1 MKSKKVMMVTGEA
14 SGDLHGA
21 HLMEAVQRIDP
32 GIQFFGMG
40 GEALKRAGMN
50 LLYHN
55 QSLSVV
61 GITEVLLKLRSIQK
75 TLLGLKQFL
84 ERERPDLLI
93 LIDFPDFNLRLAK
106 FAHEHGVP
114 VLYYISPQVWA
125 WRPGRVRL
133 IARWVKKMVVFF
145 PFEVP
150 IYRAAGVD
158 VECVGHPL
166 LDVVKPALSKEE
178 TAKQLGL
185 DPAKPIFG
193 LLPGSRSQELER
205 LLPVLLDT
213 AHLLHQEV
221 PDLQFVIPLA
231 PGLTKTSVSRW
242 MNNAW
247 VPVKLAEGQTY
258 DAMNLSDLLI
268 MASGTATLEAALLE
282 KPMVIIYK
290 VSSLSYWIGRA
301 LVRVKHIGLVNLVAG
316 KGIAPEL
323 IQKDASPERIAR
335 EALRIFND
343 ADLRQG
349 MTEAMTHVRRNLGE
363 PGAVQRA
370 AHIVTSMLENENEGP
385 RGPGF
390 KRPSDDRK

>member
-21 HLMEAVQRIDP
+21 HLMEAVHRIHPD
-32 GIQFFGMG
+32 IQFSGMG
-40 GEALKRAGMN
+40 GEALKKAGMN

-61 GITEVLLKLRSIQK
+61 GITEVLLKLKAIRK

-84 ERERPDLLI
+84 EREHPDLLI
-93 LIDFPDFNLRLAK
+93 LIDFPDFNLRLAR
-106 FAHEHGVP
+106 FAHAHGVR

-125 WRPGRVRL
+125 WRPGRVKL

-150 IYRAAGVD
+150 IYKAAGVN

-166 LDVVKPALSKEE
+166 LDVVKPARSKEQ

-185 DPAKPIFG
+185 DPGKPILG

-205 LLPVLLDT
+205 LVPVLLDS
-213 AHLLHQEV
+213 ARLIHQEV

-231 PGLTKTSVSRW
+231 PGLTKKTVSRW
-242 MNNAW
+242 MNDAW

-258 DAMNLSDLLI
+258 DVMNLCDLLV
-268 MASGTATLEAALLE
+268 MASGTATLEATLLE

-290 VSSLSYWIGRA
+290 VSPLSYWIGKA
-301 LVRVKHIGLVNLVAG
+301 LIRVKHIGLVNLVAG
-316 KGIAPEL
+316 KSVAPEL
-323 IQKDASPERIAR
+323 IQKDASPEKIAR
-335 EALRIFND
+335 EVLRILND
-343 ADLRQG
+343 ATLRQG
-349 MTEAMTHVRRNLGE
+349 MIEAMTQVRRNLGE
-363 PGAVQRA
+363 PGAVERA
-370 AHIVTSMLENENEGP
+370 ARIVVSMLENKKE
-385 RGPGF
+385 
-390 KRPSDDRK
+390 

>member
-1 MKSKKVMMVTGEA
+1 MMVTGEA

-21 HLMEAVQRIDP
+21 HLMEAVRRIDP
-32 GIQFFGMG
+32 GIQFSGMG
-40 GEALKRAGMN
+40 GEALKKAGMN

-61 GITEVLLKLRSIQK
+61 GITEVLLKLTSIRK
-75 TLLGLKQFL
+75 TLLGLKRFL
-84 ERERPDLLI
+84 ELDRPDLLI

-106 FAHEHGVP
+106 FAHQRGIP

-150 IYRAAGVD
+150 IYKAAGVD

-166 LDVVKPALSKEE
+166 LDVVKPALSKDE

-185 DPAKPIFG
+185 DPAKPILG

-231 PGLTKTSVSRW
+231 PGLTRTRVSRW

-258 DAMNLSDLLI
+258 DVMNLSDLLI
-268 MASGTATLEAALLE
+268 TASGTATLEAALLA

-316 KGIAPEL
+316 KVIAPEL
-323 IQKDASPERIAR
+323 IQKEASPERIAQ
-335 EALRIFND
+335 EALRILND
-343 ADLRQG
+343 ADLQKG
-349 MTEAMTHVRRNLGE
+349 MTEAMIQVRRNLGE

-370 AHIVTSMLENENEGP
+370 ARIVTSMLEDKN
-385 RGPGF
+385 
-390 KRPSDDRK
+390 

>member
-1 MKSKKVMMVTGEA
+1 MKSKKVMIVTGEA

-21 HLMEAVQRIDP
+21 HLMEAVHRINA
-32 GIQFFGMG
+32 GIQFSGMG
-40 GEALKRAGMN
+40 GEALKKAGMN
-50 LLYHN
+50 LLYPN

-61 GITEVLLKLRSIQK
+61 GITEVLLKLKAIRK
-75 TLLGLKQFL
+75 TLHGLKQFL
-84 ERERPDLLI
+84 EREQPDLLI

-106 FAHEHGVP
+106 FAHRRGIP

-125 WRPGRVRL
+125 WRPGRVKL

-150 IYRAAGVD
+150 IYKAAGVD

-166 LDVVKPALSKEE
+166 LDVVKPSRSKEE

-185 DPAKPIFG
+185 DPAKPIVG

-213 AHLLHQEV
+213 ARLLHQEN

-231 PGLTKTSVSRW
+231 PGLTKESVARW

-247 VPVKLAEGQTY
+247 VRVTLAEGQTY
-258 DAMNLSDLLI
+258 DVMNLSDLLI
-268 MASGTATLEAALLE
+268 MASGTATLEAALLG

-290 VSSLSYWIGRA
+290 VSPLSYWVGRA

-323 IQKDASPERIAR
+323 IQKDASPEKIAQ
-335 EALRIFND
+335 EALRILND
-343 ADLRQG
+343 PNVLQG
-349 MTEAMTHVRRNLGE
+349 MTEAMIQVRQNLGE
-363 PGAVQRA
+363 PGAVERA
-370 AHIVTSMLENENEGP
+370 ACIVTSMLENGN
-385 RGPGF
+385 
-390 KRPSDDRK
+390 

>member
-1 MKSKKVMMVTGEA
+1 MKPKKVMMVTGEA

-32 GIQFFGMG
+32 GIQFSGMG

-61 GITEVLLKLRSIQK
+61 GITEVLLKLRLIQK
-75 TLLGLKQFL
+75 TLSGLKQFL

-106 FAHEHGVP
+106 FAHHRGIP

-125 WRPGRVRL
+125 WRPKRVRL

-150 IYRAAGVD
+150 IYKAAGVD

-166 LDVVKPALSKEE
+166 LDVVKPALPKEE

-185 DPAKPIFG
+185 DPGKPVLG

-213 AHLLHQEV
+213 ARLLHQEI

-231 PGLTKTSVSRW
+231 PGLTRTSVSRW

-258 DAMNLSDLLI
+258 DVMNLSDLLI
-268 MASGTATLEAALLE
+268 MASGTATLEAAILE

-335 EALRIFND
+335 EALRILTDPN
-343 ADLRQG
+343 LRQG
-349 MTEAMTHVRRNLGE
+349 MTESITQVRKNLGE

-370 AHIVTSMLENENEGP
+370 ARIVTSML
-385 RGPGF
+385 
-390 KRPSDDRK
+390 DDKKE

>member
-1 MKSKKVMMVTGEA
+1 MMVTGEA

-40 GEALKRAGMN
+40 GEALKAAGMN

-75 TLLGLKQFL
+75 TLLGLKQSL
-84 ERERPDLLI
+84 KRERPDLLI

-106 FAHEHGVP
+106 FAHEHRVP

-125 WRPGRVRL
+125 WRPGRVKL

-150 IYRAAGVD
+150 IYKAAGVD

-166 LDVVKPALSKEE
+166 LDVVRPALSKEE
-178 TAKQLGL
+178 TARQLGL
-185 DPAKPIFG
+185 DPAKPILG

-213 AHLLHQEV
+213 ARLLHQEA

-231 PGLTKTSVSRW
+231 PGLTRTRVSRW
-242 MNNAW
+242 TNNAW

-258 DAMNLSDLLI
+258 DVMNLSDLLI

-290 VSSLSYWIGRA
+290 VSPVSYWIGRA
-301 LVRVKHIGLVNLVAG
+301 LVRVKYIGLVNLVAG

-323 IQKDASPERIAR
+323 IQKEASPERIAR
-335 EALRIFND
+335 ESLRILND
-343 ADLRQG
+343 PTLRQG
-349 MTEAMTHVRRNLGE
+349 MTEAMIQVRQNLGE
-363 PGAVQRA
+363 PGAVEKA
-370 AHIVTSMLENENEGP
+370 ARIVTSMLEN
-385 RGPGF
+385 
-390 KRPSDDRK
+390 KK

>member
-1 MKSKKVMMVTGEA
+1 MT
-14 SGDLHGA
+14 D
-21 HLMEAVQRIDP
+21 RRD
-32 GIQFFGMG
+32 QF
-40 GEALKRAGMN
+40 K
-50 LLYHN
+50 
-55 QSLSVV
+55 
-61 GITEVLLKLRSIQK
+61 VLLLEDDRPYCA
-75 TLLGLKQFL
+75 GLKQFL

-106 FAHEHGVP
+106 FAHQRGIP

-125 WRPGRVRL
+125 WRPGRVKL

-145 PFEVP
+145 AFEVP
-150 IYRAAGVD
+150 IYKAAGVD

-166 LDVVKPALSKEE
+166 LDVVKPALPKEE

-185 DPAKPIFG
+185 DPRKPILG

-213 AHLLHQEV
+213 ARLLHQEI

-231 PGLTKTSVSRW
+231 PGLTRTSVSRW

-258 DAMNLSDLLI
+258 DVMNLSDLLI
-268 MASGTATLEAALLE
+268 MASGTATLEAAILE

-335 EALRIFND
+335 EALRILTDPN
-343 ADLRQG
+343 LRQG
-349 MTEAMTHVRRNLGE
+349 MTESITQVRKNLGE

-370 AHIVTSMLENENEGP
+370 ARIVTSMLDNKKEPGFEGP
-385 RGPGF
+385 RVQKP
-390 KRPSDDRK
+390 

>member
-1 MKSKKVMMVTGEA
+1 MKSKKVMIVTGEA

-21 HLMEAVQRIDP
+21 HLMEAVHRINA
-32 GIQFFGMG
+32 GIQFSGMG
-40 GEALKRAGMN
+40 GEALKKAGMN
-50 LLYHN
+50 LLYPN

-61 GITEVLLKLRSIQK
+61 GITEVLLKLKAIRK
-75 TLLGLKQFL
+75 TLHGLKQFL
-84 ERERPDLLI
+84 EREQPDLLI

-106 FAHEHGVP
+106 FAHRRGIP

-125 WRPGRVRL
+125 WRPGRVKL

-150 IYRAAGVD
+150 IYKAAGVD
-158 VECVGHPL
+158 AECVGHPL
-166 LDVVKPALSKEE
+166 LDVVKPSRSKEE

-185 DPAKPIFG
+185 DPAKPIVG

-213 AHLLHQEV
+213 ARLLHQEN

-231 PGLTKTSVSRW
+231 PGLTKESVARW

-247 VPVKLAEGQTY
+247 VRVTLAEGQTY
-258 DAMNLSDLLI
+258 DVMNLSDLLI
-268 MASGTATLEAALLE
+268 MASGTATLEAALLG

-290 VSSLSYWIGRA
+290 VSPLSYWVGRA

-323 IQKDASPERIAR
+323 IQKDASPEKIAQ
-335 EALRIFND
+335 EALRILND
-343 ADLRQG
+343 PNVLQG
-349 MTEAMTHVRRNLGE
+349 MTEAMIQVRQNLGE
-363 PGAVQRA
+363 PGAVERA
-370 AHIVTSMLENENEGP
+370 ACIVTSMLENGN
-385 RGPGF
+385 
-390 KRPSDDRK
+390 

>member
-21 HLMEAVQRIDP
+21 HLMEAVHRIHPD
-32 GIQFFGMG
+32 IQFSGMG
-40 GEALKRAGMN
+40 GEALKKAGMN

-61 GITEVLLKLRSIQK
+61 GITEVLLKLKAIRK

-84 ERERPDLLI
+84 EREHPDLLI
-93 LIDFPDFNLRLAK
+93 LIDFPDFNLRLAR
-106 FAHEHGVP
+106 FAHAHGVP

-125 WRPGRVRL
+125 WRPGRVKL
-133 IARWVKKMVVFF
+133 IARWVKKMIVFF

-150 IYRAAGVD
+150 IYKAAGVD

-166 LDVVKPALSKEE
+166 LDVVKPARSKEE

-185 DPAKPIFG
+185 DPGKPILG

-205 LLPVLLDT
+205 LVPVLLDS
-213 AHLLHQEV
+213 ARLIHQEV

-231 PGLTKTSVSRW
+231 PGLTKESVSRW
-242 MNNAW
+242 TSDAC

-258 DAMNLSDLLI
+258 DVMNLSDLLV

-282 KPMVIIYK
+282 KPMVIIYR
-290 VSSLSYWIGRA
+290 VSPLSYWIGKA
-301 LVRVKHIGLVNLVAG
+301 LIRVKHIGLVNLVVG
-316 KGIAPEL
+316 KSVAPEL

-335 EALRIFND
+335 EALRILND
-343 ADLRQG
+343 ATLRQE
-349 MTEAMTHVRRNLGE
+349 MTEAMTQVRRNLGE
-363 PGAVQRA
+363 PGAVERA
-370 AHIVTSMLENENEGP
+370 ARIVASMLENGN
-385 RGPGF
+385 
-390 KRPSDDRK
+390 

>member
-32 GIQFFGMG
+32 GMG

-61 GITEVLLKLRSIQK
+61 GITEVFLKLRSIKK
-75 TLLGLKQFL
+75 TLRGLKQFL
-84 ERERPDLLI
+84 ELERPDLVI

-106 FAHEHGVP
+106 FAHRRGIP

-150 IYRAAGVD
+150 IYKAAGVD

-166 LDVVKPALSKEE
+166 LDVVKPALSKDE
-178 TAKQLGL
+178 TAKQVGL
-185 DPAKPIFG
+185 DPAKPILG
-193 LLPGSRSQELER
+193 LLPGSRPHELER

-213 AHLLHQEV
+213 AHLLHQEI

-247 VPVKLAEGQTY
+247 VPVTLAEGQTY
-258 DAMNLSDLLI
+258 DVMNLSDLLI

-316 KGIAPEL
+316 KGVAPEL

-335 EALRIFND
+335 EVLRIFND
-343 ADLRQG
+343 ATLRQG

-370 AHIVTSMLENENEGP
+370 ARIVTSMLENKKE
-385 RGPGF
+385 
-390 KRPSDDRK
+390 

>member
-1 MKSKKVMMVTGEA
+1 MKSKKVMIVTGEA

-21 HLMEAVQRIDP
+21 HLMEAVHRINP
-32 GIQFFGMG
+32 GNQFSGMG
-40 GEALKRAGMN
+40 GEALKKAGMN
-50 LLYHN
+50 LLYPN

-61 GITEVLLKLRSIQK
+61 GITEVLLKLKAIRK
-75 TLLGLKQFL
+75 TLHGLKQFL
-84 ERERPDLLI
+84 EREQPDLLI

-106 FAHEHGVP
+106 FAHRRGIP

-125 WRPGRVRL
+125 WRPGRVKL

-150 IYRAAGVD
+150 IYKAAGVD

-166 LDVVKPALSKEE
+166 LDVVKPSRSKEE

-185 DPAKPIFG
+185 DPAKPIVG

-213 AHLLHQEV
+213 ARLLHQEN

-231 PGLTKTSVSRW
+231 PGLTKESVARW

-247 VPVKLAEGQTY
+247 VRVTLAEGQTY
-258 DAMNLSDLLI
+258 DVMNLSDLLI
-268 MASGTATLEAALLE
+268 MASGTATLEAALLG

-290 VSSLSYWIGRA
+290 VSPLSYWVGRA

-323 IQKDASPERIAR
+323 IQKDASPERIAQ
-335 EALRIFND
+335 EALRILND
-343 ADLRQG
+343 PNVLQG
-349 MTEAMTHVRRNLGE
+349 MTEAMIQVRQNLGE
-363 PGAVQRA
+363 PGAVERA
-370 AHIVTSMLENENEGP
+370 ACIVTSMLENGN
-385 RGPGF
+385 
-390 KRPSDDRK
+390 